1 MRLIRLTTKDLT
13 GYFDCDFNQDVILE
27 PGAKIALHS
36 FTSQF
41 NRFELNINAQNDKIT
56 FSVDGDG
63 AIKIVSLPNGTW
75 NNSSMLDFFT
85 LATQIFNRT
94 MEYTTNQLGRQWYV
108 GTAEDRFTF
117 QCMPGTVFSAVSS
130 SADTLKFKRKQNV
143 GNFVIS
149 SKLVSKRNGGTAG
162 TNDAF
167 VYFKSTQCKGSAS
180 FRSKLNSDP
189 TAGTEGYVLAYSL
202 SSVAEETTLIEEAS
216 IAYGIRYVDLGQPY
230 KKIINGV
237 ETATT
242 TTPLMGDVLAIDTYQ
257 GLLRLNVYRSDLSNP
272 ITLFSTSYDHI
283 TNFFPIAIFV
293 GTTIIQAVQFSSDYF
308 YNIKNP
314 PSELDNTYELDSI
327 PSFSSKVLTDNFLEF
342 DDPLLAQE
350 LGFKQYRYPT
360 VGYNREVNVI
370 YTGENGFKLRDFSE
384 SYIIEMLNLNIDSYD
399 SLTKQHR
406 NFLAVIPQV
415 SQVREQVVYVAP
427 NLIFLD
433 INNAFPLIMRQ
444 FKARVLKEDLTPID
458 TYGLSQITILVKN
471 LTE

>member
-1 MRLIRLTTKDLT
+1 
-13 GYFDCDFNQDVILE
+13 
-27 PGAKIALHS
+27 
-36 FTSQF
+36 
-41 NRFELNINAQNDKIT
+41 
-56 FSVDGDG
+56 
-63 AIKIVSLPNGTW
+63 
-75 NNSSMLDFFT
+75 
-85 LATQIFNRT
+85 
-94 MEYTTNQLGRQWYV
+94 
-108 GTAEDRFTF
+108 
-117 QCMPGTVFSAVSS
+117 
-130 SADTLKFKRKQNV
+130 
-143 GNFVIS
+143 
-149 SKLVSKRNGGTAG
+149 
-162 TNDAF
+162 
-167 VYFKSTQCKGSAS
+167 
-180 FRSKLNSDP
+180 
-189 TAGTEGYVLAYSL
+189 
-202 SSVAEETTLIEEAS
+202 
-216 IAYGIRYVDLGQPY
+216 
-230 KKIINGV
+230 
-237 ETATT
+237 
-242 TTPLMGDVLAIDTYQ
+242 MGDVLAIDTYQ

-293 GTTIIQAVQFSSDYF
+293 GTTIIQGVQFSSDYF

-314 PSELDNTYELDSI
+314 PSELDNNYELDSI